1 MSRNETILTV
11 EVLSQHEVMIARLPV
26 GTERSGVLNMA
37 VRALILMLLSIG
49 MASQAAASGPNGA
62 QQKGAEAFLAAV
74 ASGNPQAV
82 AQELNPDELA
92 SLRSRLL
99 TLLHAE
105 DIRSDNTYRSRL
117 FGPGRSLADVNS
129 MTAERFWAALSERLR
144 LRAREFQ
151 KFDWLAAIPDGKIVY
166 VIGKGIPAKD
176 RGGVP
181 VVVTVALM
189 QYGAQW
195 RASIP
200 SEIEAQIDD
209 LLEGRIAAPP
219 APAPGAGSAA
229 APAPAAQPLAPGISE
244 LLARAEASLAA
255 VKCEEY
261 YDQFM
266 SPNFNHAT
274 SHSARKT
281 LINACTNNEN
291 TRETMITTL
300 RIVQELQPKYEM
312 GGARAIY
319 DVSGQ
324 GLPYERFVLE
334 RDKDMRWYIAE

>member
-1 MSRNETILTV
+1 
-11 EVLSQHEVMIARLPV
+11 
-26 GTERSGVLNMA
+26 MA
-37 VRALILMLLSIG
+37 VRALFCMLLMSL
-49 MASQAAASGPNGA
+49 ASYATAAGPSGA
-62 QQKGAEAFLAAV
+62 QQKGAEAFLTAV
-74 ASGNPQAV
+74 ASGNAQAV
-82 AQELNPDELA
+82 AQELNPDELTN
-92 SLRSRLL
+92 LRNRLL
-99 TLLHAE
+99 TLLRAE

-117 FGPGRSLADVNS
+117 FGPGRSLADLNS

-151 KFDWLAAIPDGKIVY
+151 KFDWLAAVPDGKLVY
-166 VIGKGIPAKD
+166 LVGKGIPPKD

-195 RASIP
+195 RAAIP
-200 SEIEAQIDD
+200 TEVEAQIDD
-209 LLEGRIAAPP
+209 LLEGRVAGTPAPPSSMVAAPP
-219 APAPGAGSAA
+219 VA
-229 APAPAAQPLAPGISE
+229 APAAQALVPGISE
-244 LLARAEASLAA
+244 LLARAEAALADG
-255 VKCEEY
+255 KCQEY

-274 SHSARKT
+274 SHSAKKT
-281 LINACTNNEN
+281 LVSACTNNEN

-300 RIVQELQPKYEM
+300 RIVQELSPRYEM
-312 GGARAIY
+312 GGSRAVY

-334 RDKDMRWYIAE
+334 RDKDMHWYIAE